1 MTTAP
6 TVAESPHNH
15 PPRCC
20 CQPPG
25 INRTKTCPSC
35 PEHGDRPGIECPQCH
50 QEAGRPHTEYCTL
63 DPERVWADVL
73 PEVRPADDPPDPITC
88 DGRNC
93 GGRPHA

>member
-20 CQPPG
+20 CGPDDLPG
-25 INRTKTCPSC
+25 RCPAC
-35 PEHGDRPGIECPQCH
+35 PAHGNKPAPIGCPQCH
-50 QEAGRPHTEYCTL
+50 QEIGRPHTEYCTL
-63 DPERVWADVL
+63 APGEVWDGVL

-88 DGRNC
+88 NGRNC